1 MCERAWLSAK
11 VLRDART
18 NPRQVLQTS
27 GSEPSIPAAKSGVY
41 CAMLAQSD
49 LAAPYIELLK
59 KSLVN
64 ELYIENEARIVLVV
78 DSLLNR
84 RAFELGHLYGITR
97 ETALFSLL
105 RKAKEDGSSIIL
117 RTRKPD
123 GTSAPVAEMRNFTE
137 VAHTMVGRK
146 RLDNLQYCIEIILSD
161 GIPGDLLEAG
171 VWRGGACIFMRGVLA
186 AYAVTDR
193 SVWAAD
199 SFEGVPRSTHPN
211 DAGVDLSAGV
221 LPVLAVPIE
230 QVQELFSRYGLLDA
244 QVRFLKG
251 WFKETLKDAPIDR
264 LALLRLDGDLYES
277 TMDTLVPLYDKV
289 SPGGFVIVDDYHSCA
304 PCQCAVDEF
313 RATRNIAAPLRE
325 IDKQSVYWRK
335 DAT

>member
-1 MCERAWLSAK
+1 
-11 VLRDART
+11 
-18 NPRQVLQTS
+18 
-27 GSEPSIPAAKSGVY
+27 
-41 CAMLAQSD
+41 
-49 LAAPYIELLK
+49 LLK

-84 RAFELGHLYGITR
+84 RAFELGHLFGINR
-97 ETALFSLL
+97 ETVLFSLL
-105 RKAKEDGSSIIL
+105 RKTKEDGSSIIL

-137 VAHTMVGRK
+137 VAHTMVGTK
-146 RLDNLQYCIEIILSD
+146 RLDNLQSCIETIVSD

-186 AYAVTDR
+186 AYGVTDR
-193 SVWAAD
+193 TVWAAD

-211 DAGVDLSAGV
+211 DAGVDLSADV
-221 LPVLAVPIE
+221 LPVLAVPLE
-230 QVQELFSRYGLLDA
+230 QVQELFARYGLLDA

-251 WFKETLKDAPIDR
+251 WFKETLKDASIDR

-289 SPGGFVIVDDYHSCA
+289 SPGGFVIVDDYYSCA
-304 PCQCAVDEF
+304 PCQRAIDEF
-313 RATRNIAAPLRE
+313 RIARTIAALLRK
-325 IDKQSVYWRK
+325 IDEQSVYWRK
-335 DAT
+335 DAA